1 MFDVIATLGAAAALA
16 SLPGT
21 ATLATLSLAAL
32 LPARSRPNTLAEKGK
47 LAIVVP
53 AHNEAAS
60 IVQTVSKLLDECRG
74 DGHTGLWVVADNCS
88 DDTAALADTAGARVM
103 IRNHADERGKGYAL
117 DHAFTQLAGQDY
129 AWFIVIDADS
139 EVRPGFLAV
148 MRLAMQPETKALQAC
163 YLSRP
168 AISRRGRLARFA
180 QFGFN
185 HVRLLGRQRLGQS
198 VGLLG
203 NGFALRSELLQSLP
217 YKARSVVEDLEYHLD
232 LVEAGIKVAYVPEA
246 LVLGEIA
253 ESTAGAAQ
261 QRARWEG
268 GRLRLLRERS
278 GSLLGKIARGQ
289 WHLLDALAEL
299 ALLPLG
305 MHLLLVLLAG
315 LAVPEIAILACG
327 GGLATIALYIGAI
340 FARSPATFADLS
352 VLCSA
357 PFYIIWKL
365 SLLPM
370 TLAKSRKSASWV
382 RAERMTEHGEKK

>member
-1 MFDVIATLGAAAALA
+1 MLDPLAMLGSAAALA

-21 ATLATLSLAAL
+21 LTLATLSFAAL
-32 LPARSRPNTLAEKGK
+32 LPRPAQAGNLAEKGR
-47 LAIVVP
+47 LAIIVP

-60 IVQTVSKLLDECRG
+60 IVQTVSKLRDECHRDG
-74 DGHTGLWVVADNCS
+74 DAELWVIADNCH
-88 DDTAALADTAGARVM
+88 DDTAGLAEQSGARVM
-103 IRNHADERGKGYAL
+103 IRNNPDERGKGYAL
-117 DHAFTQLAGQDY
+117 DYAFTHLADRDY

-139 EVRPGFLAV
+139 EVRPGFLAA
-148 MRLAMQPETKALQAC
+148 MRQGMQPETNAVQAC

-203 NGFALRSELLQSLP
+203 NGFALRSELLQALP

-232 LVEAGIKVAYVPEA
+232 LVEAGIKVAYVPAA

-278 GSLLGKIARGQ
+278 GSLLGRIARGQ

-299 ALLPLG
+299 SLLPLG
-305 MHLLLVLLAG
+305 MHLLLVLLAA
-315 LAVPEIAILACG
+315 LAWPEMAILACG
-327 GGLATIALYIGAI
+327 GGLATILLYIAAI
-340 FARSPATFADLS
+340 FARSPATFADFR
-352 VLCSA
+352 VLCTA
-357 PFYIIWKL
+357 PFYILWKL

-370 TLAKSRKSASWV
+370 TLARSRKSASWV
-382 RAERMTEHGEKK
+382 RAERMTEHGDKK